1 MNDWGC
7 KIGLCYTDPVL
18 RSLRILILQD
28 LVSSRSFFLFF
39 FFLALPEF
47 ALSPSIFV
55 LQTEDKV
62 FFAHHIFVEKPLY
75 PFVEFP

>member
-1 MNDWGC
+1 M
-7 KIGLCYTDPVL
+7 DPVL
-18 RSLRILILQD
+18 RALRILILQD
-28 LVSSRSFFLFF
+28 LVSSRSFFFF
-39 FFLALPEF
+39 FFRASRV

-62 FFAHHIFVEKPLY
+62 FFAHHIFMEKPLY